1 MCGVSTEYFY
11 FTFVW
16 ALDRD
21 EEDEI
26 LRRDNDFELCN
37 TPSNALQRVDFN
49 YL

>member
-1 MCGVSTEYFY
+1 MNTFI
-11 FTFVW
+11 FVW

-26 LRRDNDFELCN
+26 LERDNDFKLYN
-37 TPSNALQRVDFN
+37 SPSNALQRIDFN